1 MSITYPLTLPA
12 ALDFSAFAM
21 RLRRV
26 VAVTASPFTGQQQ
39 VFRHPGAWWEAEA
52 TVPTIG
58 DPTNARLWSAFL
70 VSLRGRSGTFLM
82 GDPSRRVPRGAAG
95 AQAALT
101 VVSAVVRGTSLTIG
115 GFTPTQA
122 NALRAGDHIQ
132 IGTGANARLH
142 LVVADVTADG
152 AGEAVVPIEPPLRAS
167 HAGGT
172 AVSLNAPAGVWR
184 LTANDLG
191 WSAEPGR
198 FPSITLACVEAL

>member
-1 MSITYPLTLPA
+1 MITYPLALPA
-12 ALDFSAFAM
+12 APGFSAFAM

-52 TVPTIG
+52 TVPAIG
-58 DPTNARLWSAFL
+58 NPTNARLWSSFL

-95 AQAALT
+95 ASAVLS
-101 VVSAVVRGTSLTIG
+101 VVSATVRETSLTIG
-115 GFTPTQA
+115 GFVPTQA
-122 NALRAGDHIQ
+122 NALLAGDHIQ

-142 LVVADVTADG
+142 MVVADVTADG
-152 AGEAVVPIEPPLRAS
+152 SGEAVVQVEPPLRAS
-167 HAGGT
+167 HANGT
-172 AVSLNAPAGVWR
+172 AVSLDAPAAVWR
-184 LTANDLG
+184 LAANDLG

-198 FPSITLACVEAL
+198 FGSITLACVEAL